1 MKVFICS
8 IVERCFCWK
17 SRPWSGSGS
26 GSRSQKGFLL
36 AHPKSGD
43 GDGDG
48 EDGELFLGAGG
59 RAA

>member
-1 MKVFICS
+1 MEASGVRGPVNREPQAPS
-8 IVERCFCWK
+8 LL
-17 SRPWSGSGS
+17 GSGS
-26 GSRSQKGFLL
+26 GTRSQKGFLL
-36 AHPKSGD
+36 AHPKS

>member
-1 MKVFICS
+1 MNG
-8 IVERCFCWK
+8 R
-17 SRPWSGSGS
+17 GSGIMNVLES
-26 GSRSQKGFLL
+26 FSLKG
-36 AHPKSGD
+36 KVGD

>member
-17 SRPWSGSGS
+17 SRPWSGS
-26 GSRSQKGFLL
+26 RSQKGFLL
-36 AHPKSGD
+36 AHPKS

>member
-17 SRPWSGSGS
+17 SRPGSGS

-43 GDGDG
+43 GDG

>member
-17 SRPWSGSGS
+17 SRPWSGS
-26 GSRSQKGFLL
+26 RSQKGFLL

-43 GDGDG
+43 RDRDRDG